1 MGARGESADQQQRHG
16 AQRYYPGGGAHAYR
30 HRQTARQDRVSHRGA
45 AGRHFQ
51 HRRLRPG
58 TAGRHGGRL
67 LSACVISL
75 CARNRVRSGDA
86 WRLPPA
92 AAGAHQLRRALP
104 PASRTNETGPRRR
117 RQHALIRQ
125 HGRASSALDETGPRS
140 DSGRHS
146 GMSAAPIAVLGAGS
160 WGTALALLLAGNGRP
175 AVLWSRAADPAAATV
190 AAADRTFAAD
200 LAARLHGPCFRAYTS
215 DDITGVELGGAVKNV
230 LAIAAG
236 IADGLGFGAT
246 SRAALVTRG
255 LAEMMRLGVAMGGH
269 RDTFMCLA
277 GLGDLVL
284 TCTDDHSRNRRVG
297 LALARGQTLA
307 EACTAVQQ
315 VAEGVHAACEVQRL
329 AARHHVEMPITEQV
343 CQVLYHHKSPREAV
357 QTLLLREQKAERV

>member
-1 MGARGESADQQQRHG
+1 
-16 AQRYYPGGGAHAYR
+16 
-30 HRQTARQDRVSHRGA
+30 
-45 AGRHFQ
+45 
-51 HRRLRPG
+51 
-58 TAGRHGGRL
+58 
-67 LSACVISL
+67 
-75 CARNRVRSGDA
+75 
-86 WRLPPA
+86 
-92 AAGAHQLRRALP
+92 
-104 PASRTNETGPRRR
+104 
-117 RQHALIRQ
+117 
-125 HGRASSALDETGPRS
+125 
-140 DSGRHS
+140 
-146 GMSAAPIAVLGAGS
+146 MSAAPIAVLGAGS

-175 AVLWSRAADPAAATV
+175 AVLWSRAADHAAAMVATRRNPRYLADVPFPATLRPTADLAEAAALADLLVAVPAAGFRDLLVNLKPRLRPGARLAWASKGLETGTGRLLHEVAAEILGPGHALAVVSGPTFAREVALGLPTAVTV
-190 AAADRTFAAD
+190 ASADRGFAAD
-200 LAARLHGPCFRAYTS
+200 LAARLHGACFRAYTS

-236 IADGLGFGAT
+236 IADGLGFGAN

-269 RDTFMCLA
+269 RDTFMGLA

-284 TCTDDHSRNRRVG
+284 TCTDDQSRNRRVG